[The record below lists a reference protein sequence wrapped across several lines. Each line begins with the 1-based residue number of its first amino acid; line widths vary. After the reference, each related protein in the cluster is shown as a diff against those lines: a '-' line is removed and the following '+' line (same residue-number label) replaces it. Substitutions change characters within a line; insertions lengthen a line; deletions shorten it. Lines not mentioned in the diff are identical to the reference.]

1 MLRELMKSKIH
12 RAAITQADPAYVGS
26 LTLDE
31 DLMDAA
37 DLLKGEKV
45 EVVVLENAAR
55 WTTYV
60 MPGPRGTG
68 VVGINGP
75 TARMALPGDLV
86 IIFTFG
92 SYTQD
97 EVKTHEPAVVF
108 VDRENNII
116 QRGTDA
122 AEAVSG
128 TGMLRGDQVHA

>member
-1 MLRELMKSKIH
+1 MQIEIMKSKIH
-12 RAAITQADPAYVGS
+12 RATITQADPAYVGS
-26 LTLDE
+26 LTLDQ
-31 DLMDAA
+31 DLMEAA
-37 DLLKGEKV
+37 SLHKGEKV

-92 SYTQD
+92 TMTEAEAD
-97 EVKTHEPAVVF
+97 KFEPAVVF
-108 VDRENNII
+108 VDRQNQIVR
-116 QRGTDA
+116 RGTDA
-122 AEAVSG
+122 AEAVPG
-128 TGMLRGDQVHA
+128 TNTLRGDQVYA